1 MAKKDDITLI
11 IAKSFSKQKL
21 TIVEQEACKDLSII
35 KLISEHG
42 LNDIQAKEVI
52 KWCCMHYDIGFLSG
66 VENDG

>member
-21 TIVEQEACKDLSII
+21 TESEKDICKDFSIL
-35 KLISEHG
+35 KLITEHG

-52 KWCCMHYDIGFLSG
+52 KWCCMQYDIGFVSG
-66 VENDG
+66 EADER